1 MADLNFELLRWQ
13 QQLFRDQ
20 TRFQVVVAGRRC
32 GKTRFAAVR
41 LLIAGAKCPDKL
53 ARVMYVAPTQGMA
66 HDLMWDL
73 LMEIGQPIIAK
84 PLVSESNIV
93 LINGVTLQI
102 RGADKPDRLRGKKL
116 YYAVLDEMKDMKDE
130 VWDLNVRPS
139 LADMRGGALIIGTPE
154 PGDSL
159 FRQYYD
165 LGQAGT
171 DPEWRSW
178 HFTTY
183 DNETIPKDELEA
195 ARRSMSTMA
204 FKQEFMA
211 SFDTQ
216 TSDVFK
222 QEWFKWGPE
231 PRGGDYYI
239 AVDLAGFEEVSQ
251 ATSNAKK
258 KYLDDTAIAVVKIT
272 DDGKWW
278 VKKVEMFRKDVRE
291 TAVRVL
297 MAIRTYKPVMIGVE
311 KGALMRAM
319 MPYLTDLM
327 RKNNVYAHIEPI
339 STSGSTKK
347 GSDAIANRVIFA
359 LQGLMEH
366 GRIVFNEEL
375 KGSKEQMKL
384 LDQILMFPSPKA
396 HDDGIDA
403 LSLIS
408 HLHTTTYGNENDYYE
423 EPEILD
429 DVLGF

>member
-1 MADLNFELLRWQ
+1 MSNLHFELLKWQ
-13 QQLFRDQ
+13 QRLLQDK

-32 GKTRFAAVR
+32 GKTRFAAVK
-41 LLIAGAKCPDKL
+41 LIVEALKCRDKL

-73 LMEIGQPIIAK
+73 IHEVGGPVIKESQ
-84 PLVSESNIV
+84 VSKSNV
-93 LINGVTLQI
+93 TLHSGVTIQI
-102 RGADKPDRLRGKKL
+102 RGADNPDRLRGKKL
-116 YYAVLDEMKDMKDE
+116 AYAVLDEMKDMKDD

-139 LADMRGGALIIGTPE
+139 LADLKGGALIIGTPE
-154 PGDSL
+154 PGETL
-159 FRQYYD
+159 FRQYFD
-165 LGQAGT
+165 LGQEQN

-183 DNETIPKDELEA
+183 DNETIDPAELEA

-216 TSDVFK
+216 ASEVFK
-222 QEWFKWGPE
+222 EEWFKWGPE

-297 MAIRTYKPVMIGVE
+297 MAIRTYKPMMIGVE

-359 LQGLMEH
+359 LQGLFEH

-396 HDDGIDA
+396 HDDGIDS
-403 LSLIS
+403 LSLVS
-408 HLHTTTYGNENDYYE
+408 YLHKTTYGDEKDYYE